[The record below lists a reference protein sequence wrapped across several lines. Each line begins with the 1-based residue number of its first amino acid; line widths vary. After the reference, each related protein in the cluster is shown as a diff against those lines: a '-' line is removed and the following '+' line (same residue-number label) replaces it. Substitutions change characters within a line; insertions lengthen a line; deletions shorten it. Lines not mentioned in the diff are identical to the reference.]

1 MDKDFREQPLEEPAN
16 ALNVVNEESAVSE
29 NGSLEQR
36 QEESSE
42 NLNSQSDNFEKESQ
56 TFGKF
61 KNAEALLEAYNNLQ
75 SEFTKK
81 CQRLSELEKDKTEKA
96 TQEQNTESLLENN
109 LNQFL
114 SKNAEAKDYAEELK
128 QKISIQ
134 GDYSENAFQNVW
146 AGIVLDHIK
155 SKACVQDKIV
165 DKYVLSDENVK
176 NIVIQNYLN
185 SLKENS
191 SPIVISSKKGER
203 VSDLSSDT
211 PTSLND
217 ARIMMERLF
226 N

>member
-16 ALNVVNEESAVSE
+16 ALNVANEESAVSE

-36 QEESSE
+36 QEESSD

-185 SLKENS
+185 SLKENFF
-191 SPIVISSKKGER
+191 K
-203 VSDLSSDT
+203 
-211 PTSLND
+211 
-217 ARIMMERLF
+217 
-226 N
+226 

>member
-1 MDKDFREQPLEEPAN
+1 MEKDFREQPLEEPAN
-16 ALNVVNEESAVSE
+16 ALNVANEESAVSE

-211 PTSLND
+211 PASLND

>member
-1 MDKDFREQPLEEPAN
+1 MEKDFREQPLEEPAI
-16 ALNVVNEESAVSE
+16 ALNVANEDSAVSE
-29 NGSLEQR
+29 NGSLENKA
-36 QEESSE
+36 EENSE
-42 NLNSQSDNFEKESQ
+42 NKTVESDTNQQEGQ
-56 TFGKF
+56 TLGKF
-61 KNAEALLEAYNNLQ
+61 KNPEALLEAYNNLQ

-81 CQRLSELEKDKTEKA
+81 CQRLSELEKDKAEKDNVQDNA
-96 TQEQNTESLLENN
+96 NQTLDTN

-114 SKNAEAKDYAEELK
+114 SKNTDAKDYVDELK
-128 QKISIQ
+128 QKVTFQ
-134 GDYSENAFQNVW
+134 GDYSESALQNAW

-155 SKACVQDKIV
+155 AKSAEHDKLV

-176 NIVIQNYLN
+176 NKVIQNYLN

-191 SPIVISSKKGER
+191 SPIVISSNKGQR

>member
-16 ALNVVNEESAVSE
+16 ALNVANEESAVSE

-211 PTSLND
+211 PASLND